1 MGGGRTA
8 PNARALLPAEEDIRE
23 HFRDSAWFDFLAQQ
37 AISNIY
43 RAATKVRNRIEQE
56 LLSRWRLSWGGFT
69 CLWVLWI
76 WGEMES
82 RRLARQCGV
91 AKGTLTGV
99 VTTLS
104 NRGLVIRHRLPG
116 DRRRVAVSLT
126 PDGLALV
133 EELYPLFN
141 ASERALTAGLT
152 DDERV
157 LLARFLRD
165 IMGRASTP
173 GLLEDTLD

>member
-1 MGGGRTA
+1 MEGGRVSRG
-8 PNARALLPAEEDIRE
+8 PSALLPAEEDIQE
-23 HFRDSAWFDFLAQQ
+23 HFQDSAWFDFLAQQ

-43 RAATKVRNRIEQE
+43 RAAAKVRNRLEQE
-56 LLSRWRLSWGGFT
+56 LLSRWGLSWGGFT

-82 RRLARQCGV
+82 RRLARQCGI

-99 VTTLS
+99 ATTLV
-104 NRGLVIRHRLPG
+104 NRGLVARRRLPG

-133 EELYPLFN
+133 QEIYPLFN
-141 ASERALTAGLT
+141 ASERALTSGLS
-152 DDERV
+152 DEERV
-157 LLARFLRD
+157 LLARFLRN
-165 IMGRASTP
+165 IMSRASTP
-173 GLLEDTLD
+173 GLLEDAID